1 MDVKFQVYA
10 KANPASARRVLR
22 QLALLSQTLFD
33 ARVLEDH
40 YGIKPSLRP
49 DRVSRLL
56 DYY

>member
-22 QLALLSQTLFD
+22 QLALLSQTLSD
-33 ARVLEDH
+33 ARVLEDQ

-56 DYY
+56 D